1 MPTNANHVT
10 GGQVHGDRHAVSS
23 VPGRIAD
30 PDATQLDAERLD
42 VFHVAV
48 EFQAVAAGFADKAD
62 AILRDQLLRASVSVV
77 LNLSEG
83 AGRRSRADKAR
94 FYFMARGSASESG
107 AILHLLRAR
116 GVVTDAEY
124 AASRKLVV
132 RIVQMLTRLAGRTR

>member
-1 MPTNANHVT
+1 MPTNAT
-10 GGQVHGDRHAVSS
+10 HASNQPTDSCPS
-23 VPGRIAD
+23 VPGRITPAGE
-30 PDATQLDAERLD
+30 PLLDAERLD
-42 VFHVAV
+42 VFHLAV
-48 EFQAVAAGFADKAD
+48 EFEAIAAGFAAKAD

-124 AASRKLVV
+124 AASRKLIV
-132 RIVQMLTRLAGRTR
+132 RIVQMLSKLAARTR